1 MARGARCAARL
12 DGTPGALATAM
23 LNANQIK
30 PNTPVVCSNN
40 VQFAVVDH
48 IEGSDTI
55 KLTRD
60 ATGTHHYIPL
70 SWVRSVD
77 DKVHVDRPGD
87 QAMREWKTSPPVAEL
102 GPAPSKMGDAGKR
115 VDAAKASGDKPATG
129 DKLTG
134 DKLTGDKPTA
144 DKPGAHKPGAD
155 KPDADRFNADKSS
168 AGRAADGGKS
178 AGKPAA
184 GKPATPTPVSK

>member
-1 MARGARCAARL
+1 
-12 DGTPGALATAM
+12 M

-77 DKVHVDRPGD
+77 DKIHVDRPGD

-115 VDAAKASGDKPATG
+115 VDAAKASG
-129 DKLTG
+129 
-134 DKLTGDKPTA
+134 A
-144 DKPGAHKPGAD
+144 DKPGPDKPGAD
-155 KPDADRFNADKSS
+155 KPGPDKFSAATSS
-168 AGRAADGGKS
+168 ADRAAD
-178 AGKPAA
+178 AGKPMSKPPA
-184 GKPATPTPVSK
+184 GKPTPPTPASK